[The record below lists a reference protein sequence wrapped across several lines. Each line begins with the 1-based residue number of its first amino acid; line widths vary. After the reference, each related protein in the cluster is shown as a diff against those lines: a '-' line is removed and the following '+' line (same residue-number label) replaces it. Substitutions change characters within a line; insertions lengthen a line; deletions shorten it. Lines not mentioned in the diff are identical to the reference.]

1 MFKILLGKGVGNVH
15 WPPCYKA
22 NQIKA
27 IFNGSTAIP
36 SAEKPEA
43 EGDGELPPQC
53 FTETSVGADE
63 AQEIQLRN

>member
-1 MFKILLGKGVGNVH
+1 MCTGYLVTKQNKSNRR
-15 WPPCYKA
+15 
-22 NQIKA
+22 A

-63 AQEIQLRN
+63 AQEIQLHN